1 MPEPDPDQ
9 TPTITVPASATAPTR
24 PAEPTEAPPAS
35 NGSSAMPTLPPRP
48 PEPAPAEERAVPPP
62 PPTSTVLPR
71 TAPAAT
77 AAPPAPSGPSRSRG
91 VAAVGSRFVVIH
103 PHVSFFSWLADK
115 QGPADATPEERL
127 ERYRRDSPWLFRACV
142 ALDLLVLF
150 VVTAILVG
158 ALAAVL
164 FKAIFGVV

>member
-9 TPTITVPASATAPTR
+9 TPTITVPASATAPPR

-35 NGSSAMPTLPPRP
+35 NGSSAMSTLPPQP
-48 PEPAPAEERAVPPP
+48 PESRPAEERVVPPP
-62 PPTSTVLPR
+62 APTSTVLPR
-71 TAPAAT
+71 TAPAT
-77 AAPPAPSGPSRSRG
+77 TAPPPGPSRSRS

-164 FKAIFGVV
+164 FKAVFGVV

>member
-9 TPTITVPASATAPTR
+9 TPTITVPASATAPPR
-24 PAEPTEAPPAS
+24 PVEPTDQQPVG
-35 NGSSAMPTLPPRP
+35 NGSTAMPTPPSRP
-48 PEPAPAEERAVPPP
+48 PEARPAEERVVAPP

-71 TAPAAT
+71 TPPPMAAPA
-77 AAPPAPSGPSRSRG
+77 PPGPQRSRS

-115 QGPADATPEERL
+115 QGPADASPEERVD
-127 ERYRRDSPWLFRACV
+127 RYRRDSPWLFRVCV

-158 ALAAVL
+158 ALAAIL
-164 FKAIFGVV
+164 FKAVFGVV

>member
-9 TPTITVPASATAPTR
+9 PPTITVPASATAPTR
-24 PAEPTEAPPAS
+24 PVEPADPQSVS
-35 NGSSAMPTLPPRP
+35 NGSTAMSAPSSRP
-48 PEPAPAEERAVPPP
+48 PEPRPTEERVVPPP

-71 TAPAAT
+71 TPPPT
-77 AAPPAPSGPSRSRG
+77 TAPPPGPPPRSRS

-115 QGPADATPEERL
+115 QGPADATPEDRL
-127 ERYRRDSPWLFRACV
+127 ERYRRASPWLFRACV
-142 ALDLLVLF
+142 VLDLLVLF

>member
-9 TPTITVPASATAPTR
+9 PSTITVPASATAPTH
-24 PAEPTEAPPAS
+24 PAEPTDLPPAS
-35 NGSSAMPTLPPRP
+35 NGSSAMPTTPPRP
-48 PEPAPAEERAVPPP
+48 PEDRPAEERVVPPP
-62 PPTSTVLPR
+62 PPTATVLPR
-71 TAPAAT
+71 TPPT
-77 AAPPAPSGPSRSRG
+77 TAPPPGPPPRSRG

-115 QGPADATPEERL
+115 QGPADATPEDRL
-127 ERYRRDSPWLFRACV
+127 ERYRRASPWLFRACV
-142 ALDLLVLF
+142 VLDLLVLF